1 MKTQY
6 YSFLLRIWRSDH
18 GQQDPSL
25 WRASLESAETGEKI
39 SFRSMDE
46 LWSFL
51 QRLLTEDPDKFPKE

>member
-18 GQQDPSL
+18 EQQDPSL
-25 WRASLESAETGEKI
+25 WRASLESAETGETI
-39 SFRSMDE
+39 SFGSMDE

-51 QRLLTEDPDKFPKE
+51 QRLLAEGPNKLDKE